1 VTSPPAPPRLAQR
14 LMALALPADTRDHV
28 LADLAEVY
36 EHQCRSEGPNRARR
50 WYWREAMSFS
60 CGFVAERLRERMARG
75 SLAAGRHDDARGRLR
90 GVLETWT
97 SDFAHAARRLRRAPA
112 FTLVTLTTLALAIGA
127 STAIFTV
134 VDAVLIDPIAFPNAD
149 RLVSIRG
156 SAPGSDLP
164 DEFAVGPEFYV
175 AYRDDADLIERIGMW
190 QPAQTTV
197 RTAERVDRLFVAV
210 STSSLF
216 ETLAVQPQLGRL
228 YTAQDDQQRASVMVI
243 SHWLWTT
250 WFGSDPN
257 IIGRSFEVS
266 GTSRTV
272 IGVMPP
278 DFRFPDGRT
287 SLWVRGA
294 IDDEKRIQ
302 PGRLGFQLVART
314 RPGTRPEDLT
324 AQLSAI
330 ARRLPDRF
338 GGTAHYA
345 QMIRRH
351 HPVVS
356 TLEQDAISEVAR
368 PLWIVLATVVIV
380 FLIACAN
387 VANLFI
393 ARSESRRRDLAVRN
407 ALGAGRFG
415 LIRSQMAEALLL
427 ATAGG
432 CLGAGLAWAGVPL
445 LVSAAPEGVPN
456 IDLVH
461 LSPLTILFTAGLSIV
476 AAGMF
481 GLVPA
486 IRFSRPRALG
496 DLTATWRSGSPHGR
510 YVRHALVVLQ
520 TASALVLLV
529 AAGLLARSFWQL
541 SHVPLGYQTK
551 DIFTFQVAPQ
561 RPSVSDG
568 PSFAQFHQGLMAEI
582 AAMPGVEGVGLINEL
597 PLDEGSGM
605 SRFATEKMDASQV
618 AGAMTP
624 FSAVGGDYFEV
635 MGIPLV
641 SGRLFEAADHRLG
654 RTNILV
660 SRAAAERFWPNE
672 NAIGRRLRYGAD
684 PGSVTWHTVVGVVG
698 DVRLRDFRQAAPDPM
713 VYLPMVGP
721 EPGSW
726 AVGSPAYVVKSA
738 RAADLAP
745 EIRAVLREYA
755 PESPMYRIFTMDG
768 LAERSLAQL
777 SFTTLMLSIAS
788 GLALVLGAV
797 GLYGVLSYLVSQRT
811 REIAVRMA
819 LGAEMSVV
827 RRMVVVQGGTV
838 AITGVLLGLTVA
850 LALPGVLQSL
860 LFGVGRFDAPTFAG
874 MSLLML
880 AVAAVASYLPAHRA
894 SAVDPIRALRGE

>member
-1 VTSPPAPPRLAQR
+1 
-14 LMALALPADTRDHV
+14 
-28 LADLAEVY
+28 
-36 EHQCRSEGPNRARR
+36 
-50 WYWREAMSFS
+50 
-60 CGFVAERLRERMARG
+60 
-75 SLAAGRHDDARGRLR
+75 
-90 GVLETWT
+90 
-97 SDFAHAARRLRRAPA
+97 
-112 FTLVTLTTLALAIGA
+112 
-127 STAIFTV
+127 
-134 VDAVLIDPIAFPNAD
+134 
-149 RLVSIRG
+149 
-156 SAPGSDLP
+156 
-164 DEFAVGPEFYV
+164 
-175 AYRDDADLIERIGMW
+175 
-190 QPAQTTV
+190 
-197 RTAERVDRLFVAV
+197 
-210 STSSLF
+210 
-216 ETLAVQPQLGRL
+216 
-228 YTAQDDQQRASVMVI
+228 
-243 SHWLWTT
+243 
-250 WFGSDPN
+250 
-257 IIGRSFEVS
+257 
-266 GTSRTV
+266 
-272 IGVMPP
+272 
-278 DFRFPDGRT
+278 
-287 SLWVRGA
+287 
-294 IDDEKRIQ
+294 
-302 PGRLGFQLVART
+302 
-314 RPGTRPEDLT
+314 
-324 AQLSAI
+324 
-330 ARRLPDRF
+330 
-338 GGTAHYA
+338 
-345 QMIRRH
+345 
-351 HPVVS
+351 
-356 TLEQDAISEVAR
+356 
-368 PLWIVLATVVIV
+368 
-380 FLIACAN
+380 
-387 VANLFI
+387 
-393 ARSESRRRDLAVRN
+393 
-407 ALGAGRFG
+407 
-415 LIRSQMAEALLL
+415 
-427 ATAGG
+427 
-432 CLGAGLAWAGVPL
+432 
-445 LVSAAPEGVPN
+445 
-456 IDLVH
+456 
-461 LSPLTILFTAGLSIV
+461 
-476 AAGMF
+476 
-481 GLVPA
+481 
-486 IRFSRPRALG
+486 
-496 DLTATWRSGSPHGR
+496 
-510 YVRHALVVLQ
+510 
-520 TASALVLLV
+520 
-529 AAGLLARSFWQL
+529 L

-582 AAMPGVEGVGLINEL
+582 AAMPGVEGVGLVNEL